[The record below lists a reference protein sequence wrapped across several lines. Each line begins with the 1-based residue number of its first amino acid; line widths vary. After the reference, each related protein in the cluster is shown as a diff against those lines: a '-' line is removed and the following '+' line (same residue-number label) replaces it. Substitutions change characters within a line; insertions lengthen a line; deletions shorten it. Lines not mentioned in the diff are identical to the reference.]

1 VIHRIARARRV
12 KKYDD
17 DDADVGAESGALSSL
32 TGCRLSVGA
41 ATVEVLESLETCV
54 VSPWWPGLEVLFV
67 AEIVRARASRRIGI
81 RAHLEVGH
89 VL

>member
-1 VIHRIARARRV
+1 MIHRIARARRV

-17 DDADVGAESGALSSL
+17 GDADVEAESGALFSL
-32 TGCRLSVGA
+32 TGCRHSVGA

-54 VSPWWPGLEVLFV
+54 VSHWWPGLEVLFA
-67 AEIVRARASRRIGI
+67 AEIVWARASRRIGI
-81 RAHLEVGH
+81 GAHLKVAH